1 MKCIPQK
8 IPDLVLIEPTIR
20 NDPRGYFLETF
31 RQEYLEETIGSKINF
46 VQDNESMSTK
56 GVLRGLHYQLPPFTQ
71 SKLLRVVFGEILD
84 VAVDIRKNSDTF
96 GKHIAVHLNEKN
108 KNQLYIPN
116 GFAHG
121 FIVLSDIAI
130 VCYKTDNYYEPNS
143 ERGILFSDNQL
154 DIDWRL
160 PINEILVSDKDK
172 LSHRAAS
179 LKKFSSWYLS
189 MLKDIG
195 Q

>member
-1 MKCIPQK
+1 MKFTPQK

-20 NDPRGYFLETF
+20 NDPRGYFIETF
-31 RQEYLEETIGSKINF
+31 RQESLEEAIGNQINF

-56 GVLRGLHYQLPPFTQ
+56 GVLRGLHYQLPPYSQ
-71 SKLLRVVFGEILD
+71 SKLLRVVSGEILD
-84 VAVDIRKNSDTF
+84 VAVDLRKNSETF

-143 ERGILFSDNQL
+143 ERGILYSDPQL

-160 PINEILVSDKDK
+160 PINEIIVSDKDK
-172 LSHRAAS
+172 VHP
-179 LKKFSSWYLS
+179 KFSYDTSYL
-189 MLKDIG
+189 
-195 Q
+195 

>member
-1 MKCIPQK
+1 MKFTPQK

-20 NDPRGYFLETF
+20 NDSRGYFLETF
-31 RQEYLEETIGSKINF
+31 RQESLEEAIGNKINF

-71 SKLLRVVFGEILD
+71 SKLIRVVYGEILD
-84 VAVDIRKNSDTF
+84 VAVDVRKNSDTF
-96 GKHIAVHLNEKN
+96 GKHVAVHLNENN

-130 VCYKTDNYYEPNS
+130 VCYKTDNYYERNS

-154 DIDWRL
+154 NIDWRL
-160 PINEILVSDKDK
+160 PINEILVSEKDK
-172 LSHRAAS
+172 VQPR
-179 LKKFSSWYLS
+179 FSYEKSYL
-189 MLKDIG
+189 
-195 Q
+195 